1 VVDPLSCRPG
11 NGVSLSDIGHHFL
24 FVLFFK
30 KNKKFPPF
38 LLFFLIRILSVPTGC
53 HKREM
58 IGNVVGRRWRI
69 LPPFSFRTLAAA
81 GDIGRE
87 LCVRVCVCGGRAI
100 LLIDSIYLWRPVG
113 PTLPISVVK
122 DPG

>member
-1 VVDPLSCRPG
+1 MSPWKRRFTLRHWTPFSFFYQEIPA
-11 NGVSLSDIGHHFL
+11 VSFI
-24 FVLFFK
+24 
-30 KNKKFPPF
+30 
-38 LLFFLIRILSVPTGC
+38 FLIRILSVPTGC

-122 DPG
+122 DPADKFMAYLCARL